1 MTMNRKLIQK
11 LRSWADQYETRDFI
25 STDPVQFPRSFF
37 DTKAIIQDIEI
48 SAFVTSWLA
57 YGNRKQ
63 IIAKAQQLHLLMEWQ
78 PLEYIRSKRWAV
90 FLSDDRTLYRFYKW
104 SDFASLCQRLESVY
118 GVEHQSLGQVITKT
132 EKSPL
137 CAIIDLFQGVKGIPK
152 TDDSACKRLCMF
164 LRWMVRDNSPVDMG
178 CWSDIIS
185 KRNLLIPLDT
195 HVHSMALLLGLT
207 QRKQEDMVTAIE
219 ITEKFRQVF
228 PDDPSKGDFALFGY
242 GINNKII

>member
-1 MTMNRKLIQK
+1 MIDSKTVQL
-11 LRSWADQYETRDFI
+11 LRSWADQYETEEFI
-25 STDPVQFPRSFF
+25 RKDPVQFPRAMFNTGGS
-37 DTKAIIQDIEI
+37 IQDIEI
-48 SAFVTSWLA
+48 SAFIASWLA

-63 IIAKAQQLHLLMEWQ
+63 IIAKAHQLHDLMRWQ
-78 PLEYIRSKRWAV
+78 PLRYIQGKEWAV
-90 FLSDDRTLYRFYKW
+90 FLNDKRTLYRFYKW
-104 SDFASLCQRLESVY
+104 SDFAALCQRLESVY
-118 GVEHQSLGQVITKT
+118 RVESRSMGQVITET

-207 QRKQEDMVTAIE
+207 KRKQEDMVTAKE
-219 ITEKFRQVF
+219 ITDKFRQVF
-228 PDDPSKGDFALFGY
+228 PNDPSKGDFALFGY

>member
-1 MTMNRKLIQK
+1 MNKQIIQK
-11 LRSWADQYETRDFI
+11 LRSWADQYETSAFI
-25 STDPVQFPRSFF
+25 SSDPVQFPHSLY
-37 DTKAIIQDIEI
+37 DCKASIQDIEI

-63 IIAKAQQLHLLMEWQ
+63 IIAKAEQLHLLMQWQ

-104 SDFASLCQRLESVY
+104 SDFAALCQRLESVY
-118 GVEHQSLGQVITKT
+118 RVESRSMGQVITET

-164 LRWMVRDNSPVDMG
+164 LRWMVRDVSCSV
-178 CWSDIIS
+178 I
-185 KRNLLIPLDT
+185 
-195 HVHSMALLLGLT
+195 
-207 QRKQEDMVTAIE
+207 
-219 ITEKFRQVF
+219 
-228 PDDPSKGDFALFGY
+228 KGDCDTKNGNIMRGY
-242 GINNKII
+242 

>member
-1 MTMNRKLIQK
+1 MNKQIIQK
-11 LRSWADQYETRDFI
+11 LRSWADQYETLAFI
-25 STDPVQFPRSFF
+25 SSDPVQFPHSLY
-37 DTKAIIQDIEI
+37 DCKASIQDIEI

-63 IIAKAQQLHLLMEWQ
+63 IIAKAEQLHLLMQWQ

-118 GVEHQSLGQVITKT
+118 RVESRSMGQVITET

-207 QRKQEDMVTAIE
+207 KRKQEDMVTAIE

>member
-1 MTMNRKLIQK
+1 MNRKLIQK

-37 DTKAIIQDIEI
+37 DTKASIQDIEI

-104 SDFASLCQRLESVY
+104 SDFAALCQRLESVY
-118 GVEHQSLGQVITKT
+118 RVESRSMGQVITKT

-137 CAIIDLFQGVKGIPK
+137 CAIIDLFQGVKGVPK

-164 LRWMVRDNSPVDMG
+164 LRWSGLTALWIWVFGLTS
-178 CWSDIIS
+178 SAS
-185 KRNLLIPLDT
+185 KTCLSLLTRTFTQWLYP
-195 HVHSMALLLGLT
+195 LGLL
-207 QRKQEDMVTAIE
+207 TANRRIWL
-219 ITEKFRQVF
+219 QQ
-228 PDDPSKGDFALFGY
+228 
-242 GINNKII
+242 